1 MTPATHRRP
10 VSISRLAWSRSM
22 SRNVRVDVGARAITA
37 ASSSARA
44 CRVGRAFVTVA
55 MPLKKREKRQGEVSL
70 LSVADAARTSG
81 LPRRPWAPACQ
92 QLCARRLRQV
102 MRGPVRSI
110 IAEANPIIAA
120 VLENAREAGDAT
132 QKSTDPPAISGRCG
146 GGAVLSPRSHATL

>member
-22 SRNVRVDVGARAITA
+22 SRNVRVDVGARAIAA

-70 LSVADAARTSG
+70 LSVADEART
-81 LPRRPWAPACQ
+81 WAPEEALGARLPAA
-92 QLCARRLRQV
+92 LCA
-102 MRGPVRSI
+102 
-110 IAEANPIIAA
+110 AA
-120 VLENAREAGDAT
+120 AAGDERPR
-132 QKSTDPPAISGRCG
+132 QEHHRG
-146 GGAVLSPRSHATL
+146 GESDHRSSA